1 MFDRMAVTTSM
12 IFAALLAGC
21 SSPEVL
27 PTTDHP
33 PTGPQEVRFYQ
44 EEPKKYER
52 LRTLALGITPD
63 LRWDERGDA
72 TPAFEE
78 LKRLAGSVGANG
90 ILFKAD
96 PGSYDALALAGYHGA
111 YYQVP
116 VRTDSE
122 QRTAVAQAIFV
133 VEP

>member
-1 MFDRMAVTTSM
+1 MLSRMPATTSL
-12 IFAALLAGC
+12 ILVALLAGC

-27 PTTDHP
+27 PTTEHS
-33 PTGPQEVRFYQ
+33 PTTPQEVRFYQ
-44 EEPKKYER
+44 EEPKKYGR
-52 LRTLALGITPD
+52 LRTLALGITPE

-116 VRTDSE
+116 VRTDSD
-122 QRTAVAQAIFV
+122 QRTAVAQAIYV